1 MALLAQYNTLGF
13 YTDKTARQWDKS
25 IELGADHEMYR
36 VFFQANKIP
45 AFQLIVDNATSA
57 TVQLMDGNDVLVG
70 TAKTVTVE
78 AATGYVKL
86 IYLGETLTGGNV
98 LPDGD
103 YSLKVVTNL
112 ETFYSDIFGWTSD
125 SEDLNDLLKISCVSS
140 DIRLGRTY
148 ILNLTGFTFECY
160 LNAIYL
166 GINPEFE
173 EEVSQKDGINN
184 VLYGNLVNQRQWD
197 IDGCEYIFRF
207 LLGLRVLESNG
218 TVTVTWKGVSYTAND
233 IMAEKTEDHF
243 TDLMQVKL
251 SFTDISEI
259 VSVYNEIN

>member
-13 YTDKTARQWDKS
+13 YTAKIARQWDKS
-25 IELGADHEMYR
+25 IELGADYEMYR
-36 VFFQANKIP
+36 VFFQTNKIP
-45 AFQLIVDNATSA
+45 AFQLIVSAATTA
-57 TVQLMDGNDVLVG
+57 TVQLMNGSDVLVG
-70 TAKTVTVE
+70 SAKTVTVE
-78 AATGYVKL
+78 AGTGYKRL
-86 IYLGETLTGGNV
+86 IYLGETLTGGSV
-98 LPDGD
+98 LTDGN

-112 ETFYSDIFGWTSD
+112 DTFYSDVFGWTSD
-125 SEDLNDLLKISCVSS
+125 ANDLNDLLKISCISS
-140 DIRLGRTY
+140 DIRLGRNY
-148 ILNLTGFTFECY
+148 LLNLTGLTYECY

-173 EEVSQKDGINN
+173 EEVSQKDGTNN

-197 IDGCEYIFRF
+197 IDGCEYIFKF

-243 TDLMQVKL
+243 TDLMQIKL